1 MEDDVLMALKRVF
14 YYFSSE
20 KSLAPSAPFAVI
32 KANRKAA
39 KPTEKKKTLIVA
51 LQ

>member
-1 MEDDVLMALKRVF
+1 MALKRVF
-14 YYFSSE
+14 YNFSSE
-20 KSLAPSAPFAVI
+20 KSFTLSAPFAVI

-39 KPTEKKKTLIVA
+39 KPTEKKKTIIVA